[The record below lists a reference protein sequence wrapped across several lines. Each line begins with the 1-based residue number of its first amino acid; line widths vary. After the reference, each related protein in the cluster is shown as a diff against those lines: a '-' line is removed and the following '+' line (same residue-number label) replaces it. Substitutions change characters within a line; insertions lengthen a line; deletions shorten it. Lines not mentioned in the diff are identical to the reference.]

1 MLISVVAFF
10 IGMLLLSNMTPD
22 TARTML
28 TVFMLISGFGVGF
41 NFSLLPAAS
50 MNDLE
55 PRYRGSANSTN
66 SFLRSFGMTL
76 GVTIFGTIQT
86 NVFTNKLTDSFS
98 GMKGAGGAM
107 QNIGNPQE
115 IFQAGTRAHIPPQIL
130 DKIIDAMSQSITYVF
145 TLALV
150 PIVIAAVTVL
160 FMGKARVKTSQE
172 MAKKAN

>member
-1 MLISVVAFF
+1 
-10 IGMLLLSNMTPD
+10 
-22 TARTML
+22 
-28 TVFMLISGFGVGF
+28 
-41 NFSLLPAAS
+41 

-115 IFQAGTRAHIPPQIL
+115 IFQAGTRAHIPPHIL
-130 DKIIDAMSQSITYVF
+130 DRIIDAMSQSITYVF
-145 TLALV
+145 TLALT
-150 PIVIAAVTVL
+150 PIAIAAVTIL
-160 FMGKARVKTSQE
+160 FMGKARVKPLRKWRKSELKKQY
-172 MAKKAN
+172 MAFVMYCFLFTLRNAEREYLSAHLPSRLN